1 MMSHFSNS
9 SDGLSVEMLAPHVLQ
24 LRLDRPERLNAL
36 GVDMVPALH
45 HAIRDAAGS
54 DIRVLVLTGTGRAF
68 CAGADLKARLGM
80 SDSERWSHNRAISAA
95 ADALAAVAVP
105 TLAAIN
111 GIALGGG
118 CELALACDIRIA
130 AAGAQIG
137 LTESRIGAIPGAGG
151 TQRLPRL
158 IGQSRALEMMFTG
171 EPVSAERAEQIGL
184 VNKVVAA
191 EILDQEALRLANLI
205 AEKSPSAARTLKALV
220 YTSGQAPPTEG
231 MRMEAEAVKRVFAS
245 SDYGEGLAAFAEK
258 RPPRFGATGRSA
270 LHEIEETTEKAKP

>member
-1 MMSHFSNS
+1 MSQSSNS
-9 SDGLSVEMLAPHVLQ
+9 ASGLAVEMLAPHVLR

-45 HAIRDAAGS
+45 RAIDEAAGS
-54 DIRVLVLTGTGRAF
+54 DIRVLLLTGTGRAF

-80 SDSERWSHNRAISAA
+80 SDNERWSHNRAISAA

-158 IGQSRALEMMFTG
+158 IGQSQALEMMFTG

-191 EILDQEALRLANLI
+191 ETLDQETLRLASLI
-205 AEKSPSAARTLKALV
+205 AGKSPSAARTLKALV
-220 YTSGQAPPTEG
+220 YASGEASLTEG
-231 MRMEAEAVKRVFAS
+231 MRMEAEAVRQVFAS
-245 SDYGEGLAAFAEK
+245 SDYSEGLAAFAEK
-258 RPPRFGATGRSA
+258 RPPRFDAAGHSPP
-270 LHEIEETTEKAKP
+270 LEIEETTEKAKP

>member
-1 MMSHFSNS
+1 MSQSFNGA
-9 SDGLSVEMLAPHVLQ
+9 DGLSVERLAPHVLQ

-36 GVDMVPALH
+36 GVDMVQALH
-45 HAIRDAAGS
+45 RAIEEVERS
-54 DIRVLVLTGTGRAF
+54 DIRVLLLTGTGRAF

-80 SDSERWSHNRAISAA
+80 NDDERWSHNRAISAA
-95 ADALAAVAVP
+95 ADALAALAVP

-111 GIALGGG
+111 GIVLGGG

-158 IGQSRALEMMFTG
+158 IGQSRALEMMLTG

-191 EILDQEALRLANLI
+191 DTLDHEALRLADLM

-220 YTSGQAPPTEG
+220 YTSGEAPLAEG

-258 RPPRFGATGRSA
+258 RPPRFGAERRSA
-270 LHEIEETTEKAKP
+270 PDEIDETTEKAKP